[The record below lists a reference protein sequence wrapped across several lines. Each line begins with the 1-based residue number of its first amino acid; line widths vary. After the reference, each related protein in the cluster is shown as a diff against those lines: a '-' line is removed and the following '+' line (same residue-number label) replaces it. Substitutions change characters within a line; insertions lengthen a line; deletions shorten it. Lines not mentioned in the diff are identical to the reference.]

1 MATANS
7 IVKLFTGLKKTGMNT
22 SQIATQISNLFKT
35 NRKIYG
41 RLTPKQEQVFT
52 KIVQEN
58 PEFINRI
65 GNPESKS
72 RIANQMTKLFEIPES
87 KRRIAPGFK
96 MPNRGRNIRFQM
108 PQFQMPNRGR
118 NIRFRSRERRQPNIV
133 MGYPV
138 LPPITRATVRALN
151 NIQKPVNNG
160 GPKPPLP
167 PPKPVNN
174 GGPKPPKNI
183 GKKQMDDIIREQLNK
198 LRNATLTEKGRGY
211 GRLLINLP
219 INHPMRTNVKTRIL
233 EEVRKAERMRPTIN
247 AARLLQNLKS
257 NLGPIKN
264 KNITNRINLA
274 LKRLEENARYTRRPS
289 WSPMNMFGRGPRFL
303 PPQLAK
309 MFGYP
314 EPPRAPRHLGINPY
328 PPPPPPPPQPPA
340 PPRALIRN
348 FNALPP
354 AQKNAVQQT
363 GGINN
368 SIRIIQN
375 GGGPQEVAK
384 AAEALNEF
392 PNAKQAMEI
401 KNVKPAAIAAVKA
414 IGTPNRAMNV
424 VNAVTNMN
432 ANANVRVSPTP
443 VNKKAPQPIR
453 VKLMKEIIKRLTK
466 EEIIQLVG
474 ESSLGNKKANSKNEL
489 VKNFTKFV
497 RRQPKKKRSVA
508 GSNNGGKV

>member
-1 MATANS
+1 
-7 IVKLFTGLKKTGMNT
+7 
-22 SQIATQISNLFKT
+22 
-35 NRKIYG
+35 
-41 RLTPKQEQVFT
+41 
-52 KIVQEN
+52 
-58 PEFINRI
+58 
-65 GNPESKS
+65 
-72 RIANQMTKLFEIPES
+72 
-87 KRRIAPGFK
+87 
-96 MPNRGRNIRFQM
+96 
-108 PQFQMPNRGR
+108 
-118 NIRFRSRERRQPNIV
+118 
-133 MGYPV
+133 
-138 LPPITRATVRALN
+138 
-151 NIQKPVNNG
+151 
-160 GPKPPLP
+160 
-167 PPKPVNN
+167 
-174 GGPKPPKNI
+174 
-183 GKKQMDDIIREQLNK
+183 MDDIIREQLNK
-198 LRNATLTEKGRGY
+198 LRNETLTEKGRGY

-247 AARLLQNLKS
+247 AARLLQNLKT

-289 WSPMNMFGRGPRFL
+289 WTPMNMFGRGPRFL
-303 PPQLAK
+303 PPQLSR

-314 EPPRAPRHLGINPY
+314 EPPRAPRMFGYPEPPPAPRNLGNPY
-328 PPPPPPPPQPPA
+328 PPPPPPP
-340 PPRALIRN
+340 RELVRN

-354 AQKNAVQQT
+354 AQKNAVQQA
-363 GGINN
+363 GGINT
-368 SIRIIQN
+368 SLQIIRN
-375 GGGPQEVAK
+375 GGGAQEVAR

-392 PNAKQAMEI
+392 PNSKQAMEI

-432 ANANVRVSPTP
+432 VRVSPTP

-466 EEIIQLVG
+466 QEIIQLVG

-489 VKNFTKFV
+489 VKNFTKFI

-508 GSNNGGKV
+508 GSNNGAKV

>member
-1 MATANS
+1 
-7 IVKLFTGLKKTGMNT
+7 
-22 SQIATQISNLFKT
+22 
-35 NRKIYG
+35 
-41 RLTPKQEQVFT
+41 
-52 KIVQEN
+52 
-58 PEFINRI
+58 
-65 GNPESKS
+65 
-72 RIANQMTKLFEIPES
+72 
-87 KRRIAPGFK
+87 
-96 MPNRGRNIRFQM
+96 
-108 PQFQMPNRGR
+108 MPNRGR
-118 NIRFRSRERRQPNIV
+118 NIRFRAREGTQPTTV

-138 LPPITRATVRALN
+138 LPPITRATIRPPN
-151 NIQKPVNNG
+151 NIPKPANNG
-160 GPKPPLP
+160 GPKPPP
-167 PPKPVNN
+167 PPINN
-174 GGPKPPKNI
+174 GGPKPPPPKPSNNGPKPPPPVPPKNI

-274 LKRLEENARYTRRPS
+274 LKRLEENARYTRRPP
-289 WSPMNMFGRGPRFL
+289 WSPMNMFGRRRNNYGPRFL
-303 PPQLAK
+303 PPQLAR

-314 EPPRAPRHLGINPY
+314 EPPRAPRNLGINPY

-340 PPRALIRN
+340 PPRALVRN

-354 AQKNAVQQT
+354 SQKNAVQQA

-368 SIRIIQN
+368 SLRIIQN
-375 GGGPQEVAK
+375 GGGAQEVAK

-424 VNAVTNMN
+424 VNAVTNLN
-432 ANANVRVSPTP
+432 ATANVRVSPTP

>member
-1 MATANS
+1 MP
-7 IVKLFTGLKKTGMNT
+7 
-22 SQIATQISNLFKT
+22 
-35 NRKIYG
+35 R
-41 RLTPKQEQVFT
+41 
-52 KIVQEN
+52 
-58 PEFINRI
+58 
-65 GNPESKS
+65 
-72 RIANQMTKLFEIPES
+72 
-87 KRRIAPGFK
+87 FK
-96 MPNRGRNIRFQM
+96 MPNRGRNIRF
-108 PQFQMPNRGR
+108 GA
-118 NIRFRSRERRQPNIV
+118 RERRQAIVRPPNNL
-133 MGYPV
+133 GPK
-138 LPPITRATVRALN
+138 PPAN
-151 NIQKPVNNG
+151 NLVPKPPLVPPKPANNLVPKPPLVPPKPANNLVPKPPLVPPKPANNLG
-160 GPKPPLP
+160 PKPPANNVGPKPPLV
-167 PPKPVNN
+167 PPKPANN
-174 GGPKPPKNI
+174 LGPKPPLVPPKPANNLGPKPPANNVGSKPPANNVGPKPPPKNI
-183 GKKQMDDIIREQLNK
+183 AKKQMDDIIREQLNK
-198 LRNATLTEKGRGY
+198 LRNETLTEKGRGY

-247 AARLLQNLKS
+247 AARLLQNLKT

-289 WSPMNMFGRGPRFL
+289 WTPMNMFGRGPRFL
-303 PPQLAK
+303 PPQLSR

-314 EPPRAPRHLGINPY
+314 EPPRAPRMFGYPEPPPAPRNLGNPY
-328 PPPPPPPPQPPA
+328 PPPPPPP
-340 PPRALIRN
+340 RELVRN

-354 AQKNAVQQT
+354 AQKNAVQQA
-363 GGINN
+363 GGINT
-368 SIRIIQN
+368 SLQIIRN
-375 GGGPQEVAK
+375 GGGAQEVAR

-392 PNAKQAMEI
+392 PNSKQAMEI

-432 ANANVRVSPTP
+432 VRVSPTP

-466 EEIIQLVG
+466 QEIIQLVG

-489 VKNFTKFV
+489 VKNFTKFI

-508 GSNNGGKV
+508 GSNNGAKV

>member
-1 MATANS
+1 MPPPN
-7 IVKLFTGLKKTGMNT
+7 
-22 SQIATQISNLFKT
+22 
-35 NRKIYG
+35 
-41 RLTPKQEQVFT
+41 
-52 KIVQEN
+52 
-58 PEFINRI
+58 
-65 GNPESKS
+65 
-72 RIANQMTKLFEIPES
+72 
-87 KRRIAPGFK
+87 AP
-96 MPNRGRNIRFQM
+96 
-108 PQFQMPNRGR
+108 
-118 NIRFRSRERRQPNIV
+118 V
-133 MGYPV
+133 MGYPA
-138 LPPITRATVRALN
+138 LPPIIQAFVRPPN
-151 NIQKPVNNG
+151 NIMPKPKPANNGGPPPPKNNG
-160 GPKPPLP
+160 GPKPPPP
-167 PPKPVNN
+167 PPKNN

-183 GKKQMDDIIREQLNK
+183 GKKQMEDLIREQLNK

-219 INHPMRTNVKTRIL
+219 MNHPMRTNVKTRIL
-233 EEVRKAERMRPTIN
+233 EEVRRAERMRPTIN

-274 LKRLEENARYTRRPS
+274 LKRLEENARFTRRPA
-289 WSPMNMFGRGPRFL
+289 WSPMNMFGRRRNNYGPRFL
-303 PPQLAK
+303 PPQLSR

-314 EPPRAPRHLGINPY
+314 EPPRAPRNLGNPF
-328 PPPPPPPPQPPA
+328 PPPPPPPPGPPL
-340 PPRALIRN
+340 PPRVLARN

-354 AQKNAVQQT
+354 AQKNAVQQA
-363 GGINN
+363 GGINT
-368 SIRIIQN
+368 SLQIIRN
-375 GGGPQEVAK
+375 GGGVQEVAK

-401 KNVKPAAIAAVKA
+401 KNIKPAAIAAVKA
-414 IGTPNRAMNV
+414 IGTPTKAMNV

-508 GSNNGGKV
+508 GSNNRAKV

>member
-1 MATANS
+1 
-7 IVKLFTGLKKTGMNT
+7 
-22 SQIATQISNLFKT
+22 
-35 NRKIYG
+35 
-41 RLTPKQEQVFT
+41 
-52 KIVQEN
+52 
-58 PEFINRI
+58 
-65 GNPESKS
+65 
-72 RIANQMTKLFEIPES
+72 
-87 KRRIAPGFK
+87 
-96 MPNRGRNIRFQM
+96 
-108 PQFQMPNRGR
+108 
-118 NIRFRSRERRQPNIV
+118 
-133 MGYPV
+133 
-138 LPPITRATVRALN
+138 
-151 NIQKPVNNG
+151 
-160 GPKPPLP
+160 
-167 PPKPVNN
+167 
-174 GGPKPPKNI
+174 
-183 GKKQMDDIIREQLNK
+183 MDDIIREQLNK

-274 LKRLEENARYTRRPS
+274 LKRLEEDARYTRRPA
-289 WSPMNMFGRGPRFL
+289 WSPMNIFGGRRRNNYGPRFL
-303 PPQLAK
+303 PPQLAR

-314 EPPRAPRHLGINPY
+314 EPPRAPRNLGINPY
-328 PPPPPPPPQPPA
+328 PPPPPPPPGPPA
-340 PPRALIRN
+340 PPRALVRN

-354 AQKNAVQQT
+354 AQKNAVQQA

-368 SIRIIQN
+368 SLRIIQN
-375 GGGPQEVAK
+375 GGGAQEVAK

-424 VNAVTNMN
+424 VSAVTNMN
-432 ANANVRVSPTP
+432 AKANVRVSPTP

>member
-1 MATANS
+1 M
-7 IVKLFTGLKKTGMNT
+7 
-22 SQIATQISNLFKT
+22 
-35 NRKIYG
+35 
-41 RLTPKQEQVFT
+41 
-52 KIVQEN
+52 EN
-58 PEFINRI
+58 
-65 GNPESKS
+65 
-72 RIANQMTKLFEIPES
+72 
-87 KRRIAPGFK
+87 
-96 MPNRGRNIRFQM
+96 
-108 PQFQMPNRGR
+108 
-118 NIRFRSRERRQPNIV
+118 
-133 MGYPV
+133 
-138 LPPITRATVRALN
+138 
-151 NIQKPVNNG
+151 
-160 GPKPPLP
+160 
-167 PPKPVNN
+167 
-174 GGPKPPKNI
+174 
-183 GKKQMDDIIREQLNK
+183 IIKEQLNR
-198 LRNATLTEKGRGY
+198 LRNASLTEKGKGY

-219 INHPMRTNVKTRIL
+219 VNHPLRTNVKTRIL
-233 EEVRKAERMRPTIN
+233 EEVRRAERMRPTIN

-264 KNITNRINLA
+264 RNITNRINLA
-274 LKRLEENARYTRRPS
+274 LKRLEEDARYTRRPA
-289 WSPMNMFGRGPRFL
+289 WTPMNMFGRRRNNYGPRFL

-314 EPPRAPRHLGINPY
+314 EPPRAPRNLGINPF
-328 PPPPPPPPQPPA
+328 PAPQPPPQPPA
-340 PPRALIRN
+340 PPRALVRN

-354 AQKNAVQQT
+354 AQKNAVQQA

-368 SIRIIQN
+368 SLRIIQN
-375 GGGPQEVAK
+375 GGGAQEVAK

-392 PNAKQAMEI
+392 PNANQAMAI

-424 VNAVTNMN
+424 VNAVTNM
-432 ANANVRVSPTP
+432 NVRVSPTP

-474 ESSLGNKKANSKNEL
+474 ESALGNKKANSKNEL